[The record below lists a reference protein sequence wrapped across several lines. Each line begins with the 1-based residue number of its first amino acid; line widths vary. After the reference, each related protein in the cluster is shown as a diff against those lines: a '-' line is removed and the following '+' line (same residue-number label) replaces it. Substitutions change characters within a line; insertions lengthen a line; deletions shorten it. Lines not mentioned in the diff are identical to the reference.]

1 MRGHIPVRMNMA
13 KLNLNSTVTQ
23 NKETLS
29 SAIDDELV
37 LLSIINNKYYGMDS
51 VGNRIWS
58 LLLEP
63 IMISDMIAVLTNEYD
78 ISAAECEKDV
88 LSFFGELYS
97 DNLII
102 VTDE

>member
-1 MRGHIPVRMNMA
+1 ME

-37 LLSIINNKYYGMDS
+37 LLSIINSKYYGMDS
-51 VGNRIWS
+51 VGKRIWS
-58 LLLEP
+58 LLSEP
-63 IMISDMIAVLTNEYD
+63 ITISDMIAALTKEYD
-78 ISAAECEKDV
+78 IPTAECEKDV
-88 LSFFGELYS
+88 LSFLWELYS
-97 DNLII
+97 EKLII

>member
-1 MRGHIPVRMNMA
+1 ME

-51 VGNRIWS
+51 VGNSIWD
-58 LLLEP
+58 LLAEP
-63 IMISDMIAVLTNEYD
+63 IMISEVVAVLTKEYD
-78 ISAAECEKDV
+78 ISAAECEKDIF
-88 LSFFGELYS
+88 SFLAELHS
-97 DNLII
+97 EDLIVI
-102 VTDE
+102 TTE